1 MMLPVVVLYAATKYT
16 MRELTEYLT
25 SELVD
30 NEVMTVWQ
38 SVTTDLNKLITEVDK
53 IQRELDNILIS
64 NENNWNY

>member
-1 MMLPVVVLYAATKYT
+1 

-64 NENNWNY
+64 NENN

>member
-64 NENNWNY
+64 NENN